1 MNEVK
6 LMLSL
11 SINLQWLPAIET
23 TDFIILQPEINAAAY
38 FKSLI
43 YLD

>member
-1 MNEVK
+1 MNEIK

-11 SINLQWLPAIET
+11 SMNRQWFPATET
-23 TDFIILQPEINAAAY
+23 TNIIILQQEINTVAY

-43 YLD
+43 YLE